1 MLPDDAEF
9 STGLDLALLG
19 TLLLVVVGFARGV
32 ASAGARRRTPRL
44 LRFSGDATSGVT
56 SPLVAPEVGLLEPV
70 EGTAVDPV
78 ALSTADPLWTALTVV
93 ALSVAV
99 LGPLW
104 YWVGRPLYYRR

>member
-9 STGLDLALLG
+9 STGFDLALLG
-19 TLLLVVVGFARGV
+19 VILLVVVGFARGV
-32 ASAGARRRTPRL
+32 AGAGGRTPRL
-44 LRFSGDATSGVT
+44 LRFGEGASGVA
-56 SPLVAPEVGLLEPV
+56 SPPVAPEVGLLEPAA
-70 EGTAVDPV
+70 GTAPVPV
-78 ALSTADPLWTALTVV
+78 ALSTADPLWIGLTLA